1 MVTARMTHHASAE
14 RAERLAWIAENIGVG
29 TIQYKFERK
38 DKKLDCITSTG
49 VLIVMDSTGK
59 TIITAFCPNHNKIYA
74 IFKSHGYERV
84 PVLIKGRV
92 ERNIK
97 IMKKCGLTFQSS
109 HVIIITEEKKRGS
122 NQ

>member
-1 MVTARMTHHASAE
+1 MVTARMTYHASAE

-29 TIQYKFERK
+29 TIQYRFERK

-59 TIITAFCPNHNKIYA
+59 TIITAFCPNHNKVYA
-74 IFKSHGYERV
+74 IFKSHGYDRV
-84 PVLIKGRV
+84 PVLIKGRI

-97 IMKKCGLTFQSS
+97 IMKKCGLT
-109 HVIIITEEKKRGS
+109 I
-122 NQ
+122 